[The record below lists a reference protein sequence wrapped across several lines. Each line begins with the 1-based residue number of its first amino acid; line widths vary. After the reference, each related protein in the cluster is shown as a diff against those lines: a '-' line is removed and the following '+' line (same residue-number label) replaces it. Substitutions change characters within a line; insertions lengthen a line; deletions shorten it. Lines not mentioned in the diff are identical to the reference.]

1 MKKLIFCLPLIFLI
15 TLFTFN
21 LSAQLAINLVSVENA
36 QIDCLEANIELN
48 LNDDVTLVEGENCE
62 YATDFSNVKIG
73 NNELSISSD
82 KLLNEEVSTFD
93 MVLLVQAL
101 LSINE
106 LSSYAQAIAADV
118 DNDRVISTDD
128 LVLLRQLILF
138 EVTEIEE
145 AVKIGSTDLLTES
158 FEGFELRSNFTTYM
172 FDKEDVEDGVN
183 KDLLIIR
190 VGDLDQQ

>member
-1 MKKLIFCLPLIFLI
+1 MKKLFFCLPLIFLI

-21 LSAQLAINLVSVENA
+21 LSAQLTINLVSVENA

-82 KLLNEEVSTFD
+82 KLLYEEVSTFD